1 MNNPIQLDTLLIAD
15 EARLHQ
21 SNDDTVINATIGSI
35 YDEMHQFHAFHTVQA
50 SIHALPHTYPYT
62 KPEGLLHIGE
72 LWWQHLSKGALE
84 IPKKHILTLGG
95 TGALYLLY
103 RSFAT
108 QEDMVINAVP
118 TWNNNYQM
126 LEHQGIAY
134 ETFYMFNE
142 HNQYDLK
149 ALKQKIDH
157 ALHTHH
163 KIFILLN
170 DPSHNPSGYTMSK
183 LEWITLLQ
191 LINDYKLNHRIYL
204 INDMAYVDYANRD
217 FNFYELLNTYL
228 LETTMFMTFSG
239 SKSFAL
245 YGARVGMLVTV
256 SNNKSLIDEMYKKS
270 SYIARATYSLP
281 SSFGFQVIEHIF
293 NHQYQPYLDE
303 LDETKAMLSFRVKAL
318 IKLFEEKKIEYL
330 PYEHGF
336 FITVKTENPL
346 VVFHALKMQKIY
358 TIPVEFGIRFAL
370 SSLTNQDIDKLNQ
383 ILYLELF
390 Q

>member
-21 SNDDTVINATIGSI
+21 STDDSVINATIGSI
-35 YDEMHQFHAFHTVQA
+35 YDDTHQFHAFHTVKE
-50 SIHALPHTYPYT
+50 SIHALPHNYPYT

-72 LWWQHLSKGALE
+72 LWWQHLSKGALKV
-84 IPKKHILTLGG
+84 PKKHIMTLGG

-103 RSFAT
+103 RSVAT
-108 QEDMVINAVP
+108 KEDIVINAIP

-126 LEHQGIAY
+126 LEHQGIAF
-134 ETFYMFNE
+134 ETFFMFNE
-142 HNQYDLK
+142 HQQYDLK
-149 ALKQKIDH
+149 TLKNKLDRAL
-157 ALHTHH
+157 LTHN

-183 LEWITLLQ
+183 DEWIMLFQ
-191 LINDYKLNHRIYL
+191 LVNAYQLKDRIYI

-217 FNFYELLNTYL
+217 FNFYELFNTHL

-245 YGARVGMLVTV
+245 YGARVGMLVMV
-256 SNNKSLIDEMYKKS
+256 SNNVSFIEDVYKKS
-270 SYIARATYSLP
+270 SYIARSTYSLP

-293 NHQYQPYLDE
+293 QHQYQPYIDE
-303 LDETKAMLSFRVKAL
+303 LDETKALLSFRVKAL
-318 IKLFEEKKIEYL
+318 TQLLQEKKIEYL

-336 FITVKTENPL
+336 FITVKTKHPL
-346 VVFHALKMQKIY
+346 AVFQALKKQKIY
-358 TIPVEFGIRFAL
+358 TIPVEHGIRFAL
-370 SSLTNQDIDKLNQ
+370 SSLTNQDIDQLNQ
-383 ILYLELF
+383 ILSLDLF